1 MINRASIKLEKLPM
15 LMSNQGT
22 NTDSIFCTYTKCKAI
37 SPSAKKKH
45 IMTNAFIRAKTSM
58 LLLMREQT
66 VNISERKLDCDFNA
80 STERDKE
87 TKSKMKKKSKM
98 KTLESIDSVMLS
110 RKKKKKNVITITDKY
125 LTDANDNGSIP
136 YHCCYNNRNKISL
149 STLISFKK

>member
-1 MINRASIKLEKLPM
+1 MLNRASIKPEKLPM

-45 IMTNAFIRAKTSM
+45 IMTNAFIRAKTLM
-58 LLLMREQT
+58 LLSMREQT
-66 VNISERKLDCDFNA
+66 VNISERKLHCDFNA

-98 KTLESIDSVMLS
+98 KTLESIDSVILS

>member
-37 SPSAKKKH
+37 RPSAKKKH
-45 IMTNAFIRAKTSM
+45 IMTNAFIRAKTLM
-58 LLLMREQT
+58 LLSMREQT

-110 RKKKKKNVITITDKY
+110 RKN
-125 LTDANDNGSIP
+125 
-136 YHCCYNNRNKISL
+136 
-149 STLISFKK
+149 

>member
-22 NTDSIFCTYTKCKAI
+22 NTDSIFCTYTKYKAI
-37 SPSAKKKH
+37 RPSAKKKH

-66 VNISERKLDCDFNA
+66 VNISERKLDCDFTA

-87 TKSKMKKKSKM
+87 TKSKMKKKGKM
-98 KTLESIDSVMLS
+98 KTLESIDSVILS
-110 RKKKKKNVITITDKY
+110 RKNKKKNVITITDKY